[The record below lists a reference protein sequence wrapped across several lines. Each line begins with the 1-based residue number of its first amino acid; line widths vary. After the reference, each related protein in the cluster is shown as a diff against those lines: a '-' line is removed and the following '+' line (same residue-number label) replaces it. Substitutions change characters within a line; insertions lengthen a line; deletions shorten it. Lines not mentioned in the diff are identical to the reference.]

1 MAKASARFH
10 TVLDFG
16 TDQQWLLDRT
26 QFAARP
32 GPLRCYCSD
41 GSNGRSCCLP
51 TTDDRRLSRF
61 EDSGVS
67 VSMMQAG
74 TNVFAGALQEKKTPD
89 MCKRLEE

>member
-1 MAKASARFH
+1 M
-10 TVLDFG
+10 
-16 TDQQWLLDRT
+16 LL
-26 QFAARP
+26 Q
-32 GPLRCYCSD
+32 Y